1 MIRLEIFL
9 LGNFRVQFDGTDI
22 SDSLRTRKER
32 ALLAYL
38 AEEPARLQTRE
49 KIAEF
54 FWPNR
59 PETYA
64 RMNLRQA
71 FLGLRKAFGGEENMN
86 SFLEINDETVE
97 FNHQKVWVDSNTF
110 SHHIQ
115 ESKEHPHIEL
125 HSCQDCLNH
134 LEESVNLYRG
144 DFLNNLMLGE
154 LTSFQEW
161 AIFQRERH
169 FRNMIS
175 TLQSLSKAY
184 FRRSNFD
191 LANKYAWRYVE
202 LAPLEES
209 AHRLLMRLMTI
220 SGRRN
225 AALQQYQLC
234 KSIISRE
241 LGIEPSS
248 ETQILYTQILN
259 NQPIERIDTG
269 SLAGK
274 FPKTYQTRPLRPPTG
289 PLYDPNTEIPL
300 RAIFMDRLRH
310 AISRMKRSQGN
321 AALISLSVS
330 FPYHE
335 HIQPDLKKQVDTL
348 LVRRLLGSVREDD
361 TVARINEN
369 DYALILEEINDPEV
383 VQKIMLKITKAVGS
397 PMQIQ
402 EQRFQVRLAV
412 GWSIYP
418 QDGNDPATLLNKADI
433 AMRTDKLQQ
442 NIHRPQI

>member
-9 LGNFRVQFDGTDI
+9 LGTFRVQFDGTDI
-22 SDSLRTRKER
+22 SDFLRTRKER

-49 KIAEF
+49 KISEF

-71 FLGLRKAFGGEENMN
+71 FLGLRKAFGGEETMDC
-86 SFLEINDETVE
+86 FLEINDDTVE
-97 FNHQKVWVDSNTF
+97 FNHLQVWLDTITF
-110 SHHIQ
+110 NQHIQ
-115 ESKEHPHIEL
+115 ESKKHPHLEL
-125 HSCQDCLNH
+125 HTCQDCLNH

-154 LTSFQEW
+154 LTGFQEW
-161 AIFQRERH
+161 AIFQRERY
-169 FRNMIS
+169 FRNMI
-175 TLQSLSKAY
+175 TGLQSLSKAY

-202 LAPLEES
+202 MAPLEES

-248 ETQILYTQILN
+248 ETQLLYSQILN

-274 FPKTYQTRPLRPPTG
+274 LPKPYQTRPLRPPTG

-310 AISRMKRSQGN
+310 ALARMKRNQCN
-321 AALISLSVS
+321 AVLISLSVS
-330 FPYHE
+330 FPYDE
-335 HIQPDLKKQVDTL
+335 HLLPDLKKQIDI
-348 LVRRLLGSVREDD
+348 LVARRLVGSVREDD
-361 TVARINEN
+361 TVARLQDNE
-369 DYALILEEINDPEV
+369 YGLVLEDIHQPEV
-383 VQKIMLKITKAVGS
+383 VADIIKKIKGSVGS
-397 PMQIQ
+397 LIQVQDQRIQI
-402 EQRFQVRLAV
+402 RLAI
-412 GWSIYP
+412 GWAIYP
-418 QDGNDPATLLNKADI
+418 LDGNDPATLLNKADI

-442 NIHRPQI
+442 NIHQNQK